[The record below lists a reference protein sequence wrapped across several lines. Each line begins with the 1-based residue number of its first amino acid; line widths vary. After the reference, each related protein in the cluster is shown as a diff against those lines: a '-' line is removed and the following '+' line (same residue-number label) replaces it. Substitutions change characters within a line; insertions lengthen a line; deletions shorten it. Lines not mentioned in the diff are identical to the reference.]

1 MAPAAETG
9 GLVPLGSTGLLGAP
23 VDQLSGR
30 AADRG
35 RGIVDSQLVS
45 TDAGDGPRLGG
56 TVPIGEA
63 TALDLDRVRPVR
75 FVYGVGADGC
85 DRPLHRGLV
94 LSRRRVQAAV
104 GRIFG

>member
-23 VDQLSGR
+23 IDQLSGR

-35 RGIVDSQLVS
+35 RGNVDSQLVS

-75 FVYGVGADGC
+75 FVYGVRADAC
-85 DRPLHRGLV
+85 DRPLHRAFL
-94 LSRRRVQAAV
+94 LTRRRDPAAV
-104 GRIFG
+104 AR